1 MPYWLSKPFVDAVA
15 YSVFFYW
22 GGRAMRL
29 PVPSCYGQQGHLA
42 LGHFVWATFQLPAL
56 LHTYFTYQMSLDM
69 LLIVT
74 VDSFLQAS
82 AIAVLVG
89 RSLHRA
95 VGRPTDPRLS
105 LPVAATDTDKLR
117 FD

>member
-1 MPYWLSKPFVDAVA
+1 
-15 YSVFFYW
+15 
-22 GGRAMRL
+22 
-29 PVPSCYGQQGHLA
+29 
-42 LGHFVWATFQLPAL
+42 
-56 LHTYFTYQMSLDM
+56 MSLDM